1 MGRPQSVVGTC
12 RVTAARFFRAADAHI
27 WCVMSRDTH
36 LLVEGDLLQEAQGL
50 LCQVGLHQ
58 SQGAHQG

>member
-1 MGRPQSVVGTC
+1 
-12 RVTAARFFRAADAHI
+12 
-27 WCVMSRDTH
+27 MSRDTH